1 MDHIQAPKLK
11 KQVYVFNP
19 RNMRSVDMEYGEW
32 IVSPK
37 VDIELEKKL
46 RSKKVSCV
54 FLKEQNVF
62 AHYMNRFRSI
72 LKATDTIALV
82 GVDELI
88 AILDNAQKC
97 RLDFTNYNICIDGIA
112 FGLNSM
118 DLHDNV
124 SEIIE
129 YNLDS
134 GEICYKPD
142 YYYDER
148 LASIIVQGY
157 NRIPDIIQKP
167 HRAVFRSDKRIWS
180 SGFVFP
186 SDFFELFAN
195 NKSSYYKL
203 IDQYCK
209 ILRMLLWSCKEPLD
223 MDRLIAHLIPHYM
236 YSIIFSLIAPNIVK
250 KMVGNDIITSI
261 DAVSD
266 NTPFQEIVGLESM
279 KEKLDISLENLS
291 LFLASLQTEVSST
304 KSYYDIYKKERN
316 FDNPWVAMLFVTNL
330 LQDVRRGVINEVRR
344 NYSWF
349 DAICGHRKGKNSL
362 IERI

>member
-1 MDHIQAPKLK
+1 MRVQKLK
-11 KQVYVFNP
+11 KQVYVINP

-32 IVSPK
+32 ITSPK
-37 VDIELEKKL
+37 IDIELEKKL
-46 RSKKVSCV
+46 RSNKVSCV

-88 AILDNAQKC
+88 TILDAAQKC
-97 RLDFTNYNICIDGIA
+97 RLDFTNYNICIDGVA

-148 LASIIVQGY
+148 LARIIVQGY
-157 NRIPDIIQKP
+157 NRIPDIFQKP
-167 HRAVFRSDKRIWS
+167 HRAVFLSDRRIWS
-180 SGFVFP
+180 LGFVFP

-203 IDQYCK
+203 MDQYCK
-209 ILRMLLWSCKEPLD
+209 VLKMLLWSCKEPLD
-223 MDRLIAHLIPHYM
+223 MDSLIANLVPHYT

-250 KMVGNDIITSI
+250 KMVEHDIII
-261 DAVSD
+261 AIAAVSD
-266 NTPFQEIVGLESM
+266 NTPFQETVGWESM
-279 KEKLDISLENLS
+279 KEILDISLENLS
-291 LFLASLQTEVSST
+291 LFLASLQAEVSPS
-304 KSYYDIYKKERN
+304 KSYCEIYKKERD

-349 DAICGHRKGKNSL
+349 EAICGHRKGKNSL